1 MSKKLFYIEPHY
13 LLKIKNIFGYRGFC
27 HYHALFYDIK
37 NNVNNKVD
45 IMCFRIKRNRNM
57 YILVMYWIFLQGMF
71 IASLWKEIFCLVPF

>member
-13 LLKIKNIFGYRGFC
+13 LSKINNIFGYRGFC

-45 IMCFRIKRNRNM
+45 IMCFRIKRSRNM
-57 YILVMYWIFLQGMF
+57 
-71 IASLWKEIFCLVPF
+71 